1 LKVGTKCI
9 IFHLKF
15 KGKVVGK
22 NIASVNHASKRFKR
36 SSLARLCGLG
46 RQMVMV
52 TKVYKPN
59 VKLMVE
65 ELEQNP
71 NVKLWLKHV
80 YPQWPT
86 RPTSYANARGW

>member
-1 LKVGTKCI
+1 
-9 IFHLKF
+9 
-15 KGKVVGK
+15 
-22 NIASVNHASKRFKR
+22 
-36 SSLARLCGLG
+36 
-46 RQMVMV
+46 MVMV

-71 NVKLWLKHV
+71 NVRLWLKHV
-80 YPQWPT
+80 YPQWLT